1 MRPPSPHRTNT
12 HSLSNRQSKIQN
24 PEIRLAAG
32 SETIPTLTLPR
43 LSMTVSRTICLGFL
57 AMISI
62 GTLLLMLP
70 FSTSSGDWNNPL
82 VALFTATSAVCVTG
96 LIVVDTGTH
105 FSPFGEFAILLLIQI
120 GGLGYMTATTFLL
133 IILGRRLGLR
143 DRLAVQQSFDIP
155 ELAGI
160 GFLIRSII
168 GMTLLIE
175 LTAAFLL
182 LLVFV
187 PDYGFGYGL
196 WLSVF
201 HSISAYNNAG
211 FSLFEDSLIQYATSP
226 LLNAIISVL
235 IITGGLGYEVLM
247 DIYTW
252 CRDRILQR
260 QERPVFSLHF
270 KIVTSTTIFL
280 LAIGTIAFFYTE
292 FNNVNTIGN
301 LNILDKALVAWFQSV
316 TTRTAGFN
324 SIDFGAMTVSSL
336 FLAIA
341 LMFIGASPGSTGG
354 GIKTT
359 TIRVLFSCTRA
370 VLQGK
375 EVVRCYQRQIPVS
388 RVLKAIAV
396 LLGSIIVVLIMVTL
410 ITLTDADKPF
420 IAILFECVS
429 AFATVGL
436 STGITASLS
445 TLGKL
450 LLVPTMYL
458 GRVGVL
464 LFMAAILGDP
474 SPSVVQY
481 PEEDLLV
488 G

>member
-1 MRPPSPHRTNT
+1 
-12 HSLSNRQSKIQN
+12 
-24 PEIRLAAG
+24 
-32 SETIPTLTLPR
+32 
-43 LSMTVSRTICLGFL
+43 MTVSRTICLGFL

-62 GTLLLMLP
+62 GTVLLMLP
-70 FSTSSGDWNNPL
+70 FATSSGEWNNLL

-96 LIVVDTGTH
+96 LIVVDTGTY
-105 FSPFGEFAILLLIQI
+105 FSPLGEFIILLLIQV

-133 IILGRRLGLR
+133 IILGRKLGLR

-155 ELAGI
+155 ELSGI
-160 GFLIRSII
+160 GFLVRSII

-175 LTAAFLL
+175 LTASFLL

-196 WLSVF
+196 WLSIF

-211 FSLFEDSLIQYATSP
+211 FSLFEDSLIQYATAP
-226 LLNAIISVL
+226 LLNLIISVL
-235 IITGGLGYEVLM
+235 IIAGGLGYEVLM
-247 DIYTW
+247 DIYMW
-252 CRDRILQR
+252 CRDRILRR

-270 KIVTSTTIFL
+270 KVVTSTTIFL
-280 LAIGTIAFFYTE
+280 LLIGTVAFFYTE
-292 FNNVNTIGN
+292 YSNPSTIGAFGFFEKW
-301 LNILDKALVAWFQSV
+301 LIAWFQSV
-316 TTRTAGFN
+316 VTRTAGFN
-324 SIDFGAMTVSSL
+324 SIDLGATTVSSL

-341 LMFIGASPGSTGG
+341 LMFVGASPGSTGG

-359 TIRVLFSCTRA
+359 TARILFNCTSA

-375 EVVRCYQRQIPVS
+375 EVVRCYQRQIPTS
-388 RVLKAIAV
+388 RILKAVAV
-396 LLGSIIVVLIMVTL
+396 LIGSVIVVLTVVTL

-450 LLVPTMYL
+450 LIIVTMYL

-464 LFMAAILGDP
+464 LFVAAILGDP
-474 SPSVVQY
+474 SPSIVQY